1 MKKNIFHHFY
11 FSFLFYSSFFFYFF
25 TFPSLKMFYIY
36 PYFLTNF
43 SLIVLIKLK
52 FVFTKKGVVKP
63 FELAK
68 FNEKL
73 VFSECLLDFWL
84 NICHYGFQNS
94 QILTEIFSLGLHQ
107 IGDIVWWIKHLFK
120 TILLAQVWSIYKYW
134 QNSGLHWP
142 PGSFWGDYWW
152 KLQIFF
158 FLVVVVDIFVAPP
171 CFENFAFY
179 SLPLQGWYI
188 FNWQKIA
195 FFYLGKIQKILPLES
210 ETKKDKNIMS
220 KLEKG

>member
-1 MKKNIFHHFY
+1 MFFMFLMTLMAFKPFFCNMFWRKTYFIIFIFH
-11 FSFLFYSSFFFYFF
+11 FYSIVHFFFYFF
-25 TFPSLKMFYIY
+25 TFPSLKMFYIC

-73 VFSECLLDFWL
+73 VFFECLLDFWL

-107 IGDIVWWIKHLFK
+107 IGNIV
-120 TILLAQVWSIYKYW
+120 
-134 QNSGLHWP
+134 
-142 PGSFWGDYWW
+142 
-152 KLQIFF
+152 
-158 FLVVVVDIFVAPP
+158 
-171 CFENFAFY
+171 
-179 SLPLQGWYI
+179 
-188 FNWQKIA
+188 
-195 FFYLGKIQKILPLES
+195 
-210 ETKKDKNIMS
+210 
-220 KLEKG
+220 

>member
-25 TFPSLKMFYIY
+25 TFPSLKMFYIC

-73 VFSECLLDFWL
+73 VFFKCLLDFWL

-107 IGDIVWWIKHLFK
+107 IGHIVWWIKHLFK
-120 TILLAQVWSIYKYW
+120 TTLLAQVWSIYKYW

-158 FLVVVVDIFVAPP
+158 FWLLLLIFLWPHHV
-171 CFENFAFY
+171 
-179 SLPLQGWYI
+179 L
-188 FNWQKIA
+188 
-195 FFYLGKIQKILPLES
+195 KILHFTAYLYKDGIYLIDRKLLFFIWAKYKRYYHLS
-210 ETKKDKNIMS
+210 QKQKKIKI
-220 KLEKG
+220 